1 MREGDCSPWR
11 EEARRATPILILIRI
26 HARPNLSRAKPRP
39 AWSEDDDQ
47 TRRRKTMKTKEDSND
62 PDRQL
67 GEPFTCRYWQDNQE
81 QIMEISRK
89 AGRSAREV
97 ARDLMDDALRRHLS
111 GAESTVGNNDE
122 VVKKIDLL
130 IEQKRQMDER
140 YEQLAEQSENLGAGL
155 IQNLREFY
163 AILLETLSA
172 AIGARRITWNFVAHT
187 VLKHSRLSDEQI
199 NERYR
204 AEKKAWIEEKDRI
217 AKLLEEGIKKM
228 PPQQ

>member
-1 MREGDCSPWR
+1 
-11 EEARRATPILILIRI
+11 
-26 HARPNLSRAKPRP
+26 
-39 AWSEDDDQ
+39 
-47 TRRRKTMKTKEDSND
+47 MKTKEESND

-67 GEPFTCRYWQDNQE
+67 GEPFTCRYWQDNHE

-89 AGRSAREV
+89 TGRSARVV

-111 GAESTVGNNDE
+111 DAESTEGNNDE
-122 VVKKIDLL
+122 VVKKVDLL
-130 IEQKRQMDER
+130 IEQNRQMSERYEQLLQR
-140 YEQLAEQSENLGAGL
+140 YEQLAERSENLRGGL

-187 VLKHSRLSDEQI
+187 VLKQSGCADEQI